1 MGQSLHNPPS
11 VEGWSTGP
19 NWINSGAVVGRINFV
34 ADRVSNTELPGVQK
48 ICQRIAASN
57 GTSMAPDE
65 MVDHCLDLFG
75 PLDVGEATRLELI
88 EHATEGGDLSWSE
101 DYDGSSERVGE
112 MLALIAATT
121 EYQFG

>member
-11 VEGWSTGP
+11 VEGWQTGRD
-19 NWINSGAVVGRINFV
+19 WINSGAVVGRINFV
-34 ADRVSNTELPGVQK
+34 ADRVSNTEMPGVQK
-48 ICQRIAASN
+48 IVQRVAAAN
-57 GTSMAPDE
+57 GTQMSPDE

-75 PLDVGEATRLELI
+75 PLDVAEVTRLELI
-88 EHATEGGDLSWSE
+88 EHASEQGDLSWSD